1 MNQFDEIAHVIQL
14 SVAPVFLLTGV
25 ATLLNVLSGRLAR
38 IVDRARVL
46 EDRLDTAV
54 KSRSHAIVR
63 ELLILEKR
71 GKLIY
76 RSITLST
83 ISALMVCFVIASLFA
98 SSMLHDSTRFF
109 VGTLFILAMLSSI
122 TSLILFLR
130 EVFFAIETFEVGLP
144 SKERAAAA

>member
-46 EDRLDTAV
+46 EDRLDAAV
-54 KSRSHAIVR
+54 KNRSHAIVR